1 MSDKESLESILN
13 GFDSLLL
20 KDVEKELYCD
30 RMTFQE
36 LREWQKNIQEINIRL
51 HKLL

>member
-13 GFDSLLL
+13 DFYSLLL

-51 HKLL
+51 HKL

>member
-1 MSDKESLESILN
+1 MSGKESLESILN
-13 GFDSLLL
+13 DFDSLLL

-51 HKLL
+51 HKL